1 MIAVFSCIRHR
12 SFGDRFPSYLSGW
25 SAFFL
30 ILVVWLPTGCTRF
43 SHPEIQRDLAA
54 EQMVAELRQANA
66 DLTRFKCVGKITMS
80 SSEQPA
86 QSFRAAMAGQLPDRL
101 RIDRFA
107 PFGGSAGT
115 VSSDGKHLF
124 LVMHPSREYFKKRF
138 GSGNLRRMIQINIT
152 VGDLL
157 ELLVGRIP
165 MVKEFSARLTPDGN
179 EAQTQLVLVDQWG
192 RTRQRVTVDDA
203 MHPVASVWFD
213 SHQNPL
219 YSLTVTGTQTVDGFV
234 LPKRIDLSGASGE
247 RVSVT
252 LERYK
257 ANANARFDENLFI
270 LAPPSS

>member
-1 MIAVFSCIRHR
+1 
-12 SFGDRFPSYLSGW
+12 
-25 SAFFL
+25 
-30 ILVVWLPTGCTRF
+30 
-43 SHPEIQRDLAA
+43 
-54 EQMVAELRQANA
+54 MVAGLRQTNA
-66 DLTRFKCVGKITMS
+66 DLTRFKCVGKMTLS
-80 SSEQPA
+80 GPQQPA
-86 QSFRAAMAGQLPDRL
+86 QSFRAAMAGQLTDRL
-101 RIDRFA
+101 RIDMFA

-115 VSSDGKHLF
+115 VSSDGKHLY
-124 LVMHPSREYFKKRF
+124 LVMHTSREYYKRRF
-138 GSGNLRRMIQINIT
+138 GSGSLRRMIQVNIT

-165 MVKEFSARLTPDGN
+165 MVEEFSARLTSDGN

-192 RTRQRVTVDDA
+192 RTRQRVTIDDA

-252 LERYK
+252 LEHYE
-257 ANANARFDENLFI
+257 ANARFDENLFI
-270 LAPPSS
+270 PAPPSS